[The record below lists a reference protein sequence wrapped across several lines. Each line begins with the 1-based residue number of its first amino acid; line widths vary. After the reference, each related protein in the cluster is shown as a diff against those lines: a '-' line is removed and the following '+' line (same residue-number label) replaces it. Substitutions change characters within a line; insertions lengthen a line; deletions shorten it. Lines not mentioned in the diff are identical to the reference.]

1 MNMDNVR
8 IKLTENEKIA
18 QNVVGMESMGTS
30 FLMTPEVDDIHNII
44 KREKQNKHNDQVD
57 QYVNRLNE
65 HARTLKES
73 TNKLGYDLTKL
84 EIKPTFNRVIIT
96 LFEQNP
102 FQKITVE
109 NGIITDL
116 GGFAPEYKNTDSGEV
131 ELADQMILVGV
142 VQEAGPD
149 CKYIREGDTVFVGK
163 ESIRPI
169 PFFKQGFWTIGEQ
182 QIIAVVNEGLNDRF
196 AEIKFLEKQNK

>member
-1 MNMDNVR
+1 MNDVR

-18 QNVVGMESMGTS
+18 QNVNGLESIGSS
-30 FLMTPEVDDIHNII
+30 FLMTDDIDDIHNII
-44 KREKQNKHNDQVD
+44 RREKQNKHNDQVD

-65 HARTLKES
+65 HSRALKES

-84 EIKPTFNRVIIT
+84 EIKPMFNRVIIT

-116 GGFAPEYKNTDSGEV
+116 GGFAPEYKNTDSGEI
-131 ELADQMILVGV
+131 EEEEQMILVGV

-196 AEIKFLEKQNK
+196 CEIKFEEKQNK